1 LLKHEFDV
9 LTSLNHENIV
19 KVYGYCPKDK
29 LQKYKGSTYEVAYIV
44 LELVI
49 GHNLAGFLNSK
60 KFLEEKEFKY
70 IFFKIINV
78 IKYMHCKGIAH
89 RDIKIENIMIDS
101 NKQIKMIDFGFADK
115 ISGNESL
122 GLLEGALGTKQYAAP
137 EILLG
142 CPYNGMMADIFAVGV
157 TLFIIAVKAYPFE
170 QCASTTDNKYNYF
183 WSNQIDK
190 FWEDHMRE
198 NENVKRI
205 SFEVRE
211 LISLMLSPDH
221 TQRPSI
227 SEIYSHK
234 WLSDLLKL
242 KKDINIFKY

>member
-1 LLKHEFDV
+1 MLKHEFDV

-122 GLLEGALGTKQYAAP
+122 GFLEGAL
-137 EILLG
+137 
-142 CPYNGMMADIFAVGV
+142 
-157 TLFIIAVKAYPFE
+157 
-170 QCASTTDNKYNYF
+170 
-183 WSNQIDK
+183 
-190 FWEDHMRE
+190 
-198 NENVKRI
+198 
-205 SFEVRE
+205 
-211 LISLMLSPDH
+211 
-221 TQRPSI
+221 
-227 SEIYSHK
+227 
-234 WLSDLLKL
+234 
-242 KKDINIFKY
+242 